1 MRQQRL
7 APLTAAFG
15 LLLLVGASPALAW
28 NCPVQIRAAED
39 SIRRAEGM
47 NLSPEARALV
57 EDAKRLLAESKK
69 HHTDARAKID
79 HANAMWKARAAQAEA
94 ESAAAIS
101 TP

>member
-1 MRQQRL
+1 MMRRRPT
-7 APLTAAFG
+7 ALTGALG
-15 LLLLVGASPALAW
+15 LLLVVGTSPALAW
-28 NCPVQIRAAED
+28 NCPVQIKGAED
-39 SIRRAEGM
+39 AIKRAEAM
-47 NLSPEARALV
+47 SLSPEARALV

-79 HANAMWKARAAQAEA
+79 HANAMWKAKAAQAEA